1 MKYDF
6 HNIKTAVKAA
16 ARGYDAARL
25 YIDAGTVPIKILLLS
40 VPDGK
45 NPAVPAPLNE
55 AIAAASDTLA
65 RTGDPQL
72 VDFELD
78 RAMFVCQARVARE
91 TGSDFL
97 SGYVALSADAAN
109 LRALSRARRMG
120 RGRDLLRFAL
130 SDEGTVAPEK
140 LLDAAEDAL
149 PSLYR
154 AFVRGGGSGSRGRGN
169 VVRRP
174 TLRRRACGVYSRGE
188 VRDVRRAACG
198 GLSCRARI

>member
-120 RGRDLLRFAL
+120 RGRDLFAL
-130 SDEGTVAPEK
+130 CP
-140 LLDAAEDAL
+140 L
-149 PSLYR
+149 
-154 AFVRGGGSGSRGRGN
+154 GRGN
-169 VVRRP
+169 RRAGEASG
-174 TLRRRACGVYSRGE
+174 RRRGRASVALPGFCP
-188 VRDVRRAACG
+188 RRRQRQP
-198 GLSCRARI
+198 RARKCRPSTDSATTRLWRIFARRSS